1 MWTCPDCSTEIADG
15 LNICGNCGGRRN
27 GSTTTDTEREV
38 QRAGITVDTRYG
50 LFFCVTGGILGS
62 IVFLLY
68 RPSSPVV
75 IQQVIEH
82 VKVASQANAGVT
94 QIVSGLTTPPY
105 CYLISGLLLF
115 GFIGW
120 IIDRIIGNGTSMLC
134 RISHYISCSDM
145 DHPLAREILVK
156 TASRWGWQERSGDS
170 LSTANQNATEAPP
183 IISSNGSKQLDIVS
197 WFAYLFIL
205 LFFLVGLGCLVY
217 APVKAVK
224 TAMFIAR
231 AQTAVGT
238 VVSYQMDSNRA
249 RSSNGRTSMSTTYA
263 PEVTFTAPDG
273 RTVEFRSQLSSS
285 SMHYG
290 IGQTVPVYFDPAHP
304 SQAEIKSFIPL
315 WMPIIFVS
323 GLGLA
328 FCALSGGALF
338 TIHRDMREKRLKKE
352 AEQRGLAGWRAY
364 PTWQS
369 NAIRAENPQDIFF
382 LIFAAF
388 WGSIAL
394 PIGVISIVNVF
405 ASRNWKAVI
414 GLLFPVVGVWLL
426 TVAVRKTL
434 QKRRFGELILRMD
447 PFPCALGGAVGGYV
461 EMPSPFS
468 SGTPVEVTVS
478 CLRVTTRRNVNHF
491 EQLWRKTVEA
501 IAMPASTGARVTFSV
516 PVPGS
521 LPPSRETAVER
532 HEWRVQLK
540 ARLSGLDLDSSFVVP
555 VAAEQ
560 PPPVSPAI
568 TPAAAER
575 EAQTTTTEDST
586 TCPKCGHLQPPAD
599 TCRSCQIIFAKY
611 RHYRETAVGGVA
623 SSASRPARIGFVGA
637 AMIVVALL
645 LAGAVG
651 GGWYLWEGRATA
663 AKGDV
668 RAKSSGYR
676 NEKYRFSMAVP
687 DDWKILTVKEAIQC
701 ATLRDV
707 YGDQYLLLAS
717 PTTPDNC
724 LLVVNIAGVS
734 LQSFTETG
742 WDGFAAEIGSRHP
755 VKFSEVKN
763 VDGFTLHRIGYEV
776 AGYYRE
782 DAYFATGDTLIEL
795 YFYLPLGRDATER
808 TAELRSMINENLRR
822 LPAT

>member
-27 GSTTTDTEREV
+27 GSTTTDTESEV
-38 QRAGITVDTRYG
+38 HRAGITVDTRYG

-62 IVFLLY
+62 IVFMVY

-75 IQQVIEH
+75 IQQFIEH

-156 TASRWGWQERSGDS
+156 TASRWGWQEPSGDS

-183 IISSNGSKQLDIVS
+183 IISSNNTKKQARAP
-197 WFAYLFIL
+197 WFFYLFLSVIL
-205 LFFLVGLGCLVY
+205 LVGLGCLLY

-224 TAMFIAR
+224 TASFIAR
-231 AQTAVGT
+231 AQSAAGK
-238 VVSYQMDSNRA
+238 VVSYHASRG
-249 RSSNGRTSMSTTYA
+249 SKSTTYA
-263 PEVTFTAPDG
+263 PEVVFIAPDG
-273 RTVEFRSQLSSS
+273 RSVEFRSQISSGS
-285 SMHYG
+285 PDYS
-290 IGQTVPVYFDPAHP
+290 IGQSVPVYFDPDHP
-304 SQAEIKSFIPL
+304 TRAEINAFVPL
-315 WMPIIFVS
+315 WMPVIILT
-323 GLGLA
+323 GLGLVFTA
-328 FCALSGGALF
+328 GGGAFLYA
-338 TIHRDMREKRLKKE
+338 IYRGIQNERRREE
-352 AEQRGLAGWRAY
+352 AAQRGVTDWQAAPG
-364 PTWQS
+364 WQS
-369 NAIRAENPQDIFF
+369 SAIRAETKQEMWFF
-382 LIFAAF
+382 WLFAVA
-388 WGSIAL
+388 WNAIAL
-394 PIGVISIVNVF
+394 PTGFSVIY
-405 ASRNWKAVI
+405 AMLYKQNWLAVI
-414 GLLFPVVGVWLL
+414 GLVFPIFGIWLL
-426 TVAVRKTL
+426 RVAVRKTL
-434 QKRRFGELILRMD
+434 QMRKFGEMVLQME
-447 PFPCALGGAVGGYV
+447 PFPAPLGGAVGGSV
-461 EMPSPFS
+461 ELPVPRSA
-468 SGTPVEVTVS
+468 GTPVEVTVS
-478 CLRVTTRRNVNHF
+478 CLRITNQRNANGH
-491 EQLWRKTVEA
+491 EQLWQKSVQA
-501 IAMPASTGARVTFSV
+501 IATPASTGARVTFSV

-521 LPPSRETAVER
+521 LPPSRETAAER

-540 ARLSGLDLDSSFVVP
+540 ARLSGLDLDSNFVVP
-555 VAAEQ
+555 VVAEQ

-575 EAQTTTTEDST
+575 VAQPSTSEEAM
-586 TCPKCGHLQPPAD
+586 TCPKCGHLQPHAE

-668 RAKSSGYR
+668 RAKGGGYR

-701 ATLRDV
+701 ATIRDA

-763 VDGFTLHRIGYEV
+763 VDGLNLHRIGYEV
-776 AGYYRE
+776 SGYYRE
-782 DAYFATGDTLIEL
+782 DAYFAAGDTLIEL
-795 YFYLPLGRDATER
+795 YFYLPLAGDAAER
-808 TAELRSMINENLRR
+808 ATQLRSMVDENLRR
-822 LPAT
+822 LPAS